1 MMTRSSDIADWIRHQ
16 VALAGAQGV
25 VIALTGD
32 LGSAVVARLSQ
43 MALPGRAIGAIA
55 SCHGDARDEQDADSI
70 ARDLDLPV
78 VHLDLAP
85 AYDRL
90 FNDLEAT
97 LLQLQQD
104 RAADPGTAG
113 EESTPRM
120 PAANLKPRLRMSAL
134 FFIAE
139 SLNCL
144 VAGGANRGEVTLGAF
159 AKYGDGAVDLLPLGQ
174 LLDTEVRALGRELDI
189 PAALVDRPRTPRERG
204 EIDEAQLGFS
214 YADLE
219 RYLKNGPDGVSPALA
234 MRIERLLRNSEIKR
248 PVALI
253 PDFES

>member
-1 MMTRSSDIADWIRHQ
+1 MITRSSDISDWIRQQ

-25 VIALTGD
+25 VMALTGE
-32 LGSAVVARLSQ
+32 LESAVLARLCQ
-43 MALPGRAIGAIA
+43 MAVPGRVIAAIP
-55 SCHGDARDEQDADSI
+55 SCHTDPREAEDAESI
-70 ARDLDLPV
+70 ARELDLPV
-78 VHLDLAP
+78 VHVDLAP

-90 FNDLEAT
+90 FTDLEAT

-104 RAADPGTAG
+104 RAADPGAAG
-113 EESTPRM
+113 EDSVPRM

-144 VAGGANRGEVTLGAF
+144 VAGGANRGEVTVGAF

-174 LLDTEVRALGRELDI
+174 LLETEVRALARELDI
-189 PAALVDRPRTPRERG
+189 PAAIIDRPPPSRLDRAG
-204 EIDEAQLGFS
+204 VDESQMGFS

-253 PDFES
+253 PDL